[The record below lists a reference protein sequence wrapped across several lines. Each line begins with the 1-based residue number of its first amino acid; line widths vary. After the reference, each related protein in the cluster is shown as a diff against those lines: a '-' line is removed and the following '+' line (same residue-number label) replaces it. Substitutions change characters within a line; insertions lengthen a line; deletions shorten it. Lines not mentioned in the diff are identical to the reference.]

1 MYMLVCKIANF
12 KTANSDKS
20 ENQQKN
26 MERSSFIFS
35 AGRAW
40 TGLGAPPP
48 SLPLLWEE
56 ESEPPPDYP
65 PQVSTN
71 FLYLVARTCAYAA
84 GAAAIQ

>member
-1 MYMLVCKIANF
+1 
-12 KTANSDKS
+12 
-20 ENQQKN
+20 
-26 MERSSFIFS
+26 MECSGFIFS

-48 SLPLLWEE
+48 SLPLLWEV
-56 ESEPPPDYP
+56 ESEPPPDDP

-71 FLYLVARTCAYAA
+71 FLYLVATTCAYAA